1 MEHVYPTDL
10 SSDCADTSQQ
20 TENSIAENQ
29 SEAVWISLM
38 CVPRMRM
45 TPPGI
50 LEEFNWL
57 SSGAIS

>member
-10 SSDCADTSQQ
+10 SSDFADTSQQ
-20 TENSIAENQ
+20 AENSIAKNQ
-29 SEAVWISLM
+29 SETVWISLM

-50 LEEFNWL
+50 LEEFN
-57 SSGAIS
+57 